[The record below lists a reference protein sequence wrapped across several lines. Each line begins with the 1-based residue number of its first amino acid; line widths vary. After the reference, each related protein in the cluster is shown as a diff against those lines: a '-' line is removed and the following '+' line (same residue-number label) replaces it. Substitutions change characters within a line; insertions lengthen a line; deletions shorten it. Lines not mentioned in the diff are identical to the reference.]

1 MGEEPARIATTNRVR
16 ALNPVA
22 TIDTRASRPTAGI
35 RRPTREMGDRHFGHH
50 RERSNTLPMKRQIR
64 LAGLLMGVVIA
75 AAACTTGTASTAPS
89 EAPASAAPTEAA
101 SGAPESQAPATLSGA
116 LTLWHSY
123 GSSGGNAEF
132 KAFSRI
138 VEGIQAANP
147 ELDLTI
153 LEVPF
158 SDLYTKFETESAAG
172 GGPDM
177 FIGPNDSL
185 GGEARGAFLVDL
197 TGKIDPVLAE
207 TNEVST
213 AGSQVDGKI
222 FMVPESLKAVAM
234 YYDSEAVPTA
244 PATMD
249 ELLTWVQGG
258 GKLGV
263 LTGAYFG
270 WGFYSAFGGA
280 IFNEDGSCAATATT
294 GVADAL
300 KFVND
305 LKAAGALVDSDYA
318 KVNDAFLNKE
328 IDVMFNGNWT
338 LGDYRAA
345 RPALAVGPMPAGPGG
360 VARTMTGVDGWYIN
374 AASANQDL
382 AIAVASLLVSKDSQ
396 TVEVDVAGH
405 VPANTGISIIDP
417 LVASFSDAINAG
429 DARPQRE
436 EMNNYWGNFDKAW
449 ADVLTAGADPTA
461 AVAEACAAMDTAN
474 GK

>member
-1 MGEEPARIATTNRVR
+1 MN
-16 ALNPVA
+16 
-22 TIDTRASRPTAGI
+22 
-35 RRPTREMGDRHFGHH
+35 
-50 RERSNTLPMKRQIR
+50 RQIR
-64 LAGLLMGVVIA
+64 LAGLVMGVAIV
-75 AAACTTGTASTAPS
+75 AAACTGTTASVAPT
-89 EAPASAAPTEAA
+89 EAPATAAPTEAPA

-116 LTLWHSY
+116 LTIWHAY

-138 VEGIQAANP
+138 VEGVQAANP
-147 ELDLTI
+147 DLDLTI

-158 SDLYTKFETESAAG
+158 SDIYTKFETESAAG

-185 GGEARGAFLVDL
+185 GTEARGAFLADL

-207 TNEVST
+207 SNEVSK
-213 AGSQVDGKI
+213 AGSQVDGKYY
-222 FMVPESLKAVAM
+222 MVPESLKAVAM
-234 YYDSEAVPTA
+234 YYDSEAVPEA
-244 PATMD
+244 PETMD
-249 ELLTWVQGG
+249 ALMTWVQGG

-280 IFNEDGSCAATATT
+280 IFNEDGSCAATANT

-300 KFVND
+300 NFVSD

-318 KVNDAFLNKE
+318 KVNDSFLNKE

-360 VARTMTGVDGWYIN
+360 VAKTMTGVDGWYIN
-374 AASANQDL
+374 AASQNQDL
-382 AIAVASLLVSKDSQ
+382 AIAVASMLVSKEAQ
-396 TVEVDVAGH
+396 TIEVDVAGH
-405 VPANTGISIIDP
+405 VPAHTGITIIDP

-461 AVAEACAAMDTAN
+461 AVAEACAAMDAAN
-474 GK
+474 GL

>member
-1 MGEEPARIATTNRVR
+1 
-16 ALNPVA
+16 
-22 TIDTRASRPTAGI
+22 
-35 RRPTREMGDRHFGHH
+35 
-50 RERSNTLPMKRQIR
+50 MKRHLR
-64 LAGLLMGVVIA
+64 LATLLAAVVIA
-75 AAACTTGTASTAPS
+75 VAACAGGTASTAPS
-89 EAPASAAPTEAA
+89 VAPESTGPSAAPE
-101 SGAPESQAPATLSGA
+101 SMAPESQAPATLSGS
-116 LTLWHSY
+116 LTIWHAY

-147 ELDLTI
+147 DLDLTV

-158 SDLYTKFETESAAG
+158 SDIYTKFETESAAG

-185 GGEARGAFLVDL
+185 GTEARGAFLADL

-207 TNEVST
+207 TNEVSQ
-213 AGSQVDGKI
+213 AGSQVDGKT

-234 YYDSEAVPTA
+234 YYDADAVPTA

-249 ELLTWVQGG
+249 ELLAWVQGG

-300 KFVND
+300 KFVSD
-305 LKAAGALVDSDYA
+305 LKAAGALVDADYG

-345 RPALAVGPMPAGPGG
+345 RPALAVGPVPEGPGG

-374 AASANQDL
+374 AASQNQDL
-382 AIAVASLLVSKDSQ
+382 AIAVASLLVSKEAQ
-396 TVEVDVAGH
+396 TIEVDVAGH

-449 ADVLTAGADPTA
+449 ADVLTAGVDPTA
-461 AVAEACAAMDTAN
+461 AVAEACAALDAAN
-474 GK
+474 GR